1 VGLHA
6 AGRRGSVPRMGLVTL
21 IAAAEEGHHSETPFF
36 ILGLLL
42 AGFAVLISVVG
53 FTRPQFPG
61 SDGAARGVI
70 SIGAVLVVVVGA
82 LVIWMNS

>member
-1 VGLHA
+1 
-6 AGRRGSVPRMGLVTL
+6 MGLVTL

-42 AGFAVLISVVG
+42 AGFAVLVSVVG
-53 FTRPQFPG
+53 FTRPDFPG

-70 SIGAVLVVVVGA
+70 GLGAVLVVVTAG
-82 LVIWMNS
+82 LVVWMNS